1 MALLKNTDDLA
12 RLIKVDP
19 QTIRKGEHYPAVA
32 GLLSARIGAFLMF
45 AESSKSLED
54 MKEHIKIAFG
64 DLLMEG
70 ETL

>member
-1 MALLKNTDDLA
+1 MALLKNADDLA

-19 QTIRKGEHYPAVA
+19 QIIRRSEHYAAVA
-32 GLLSARIGAFLMF
+32 GLLSSRIGAFLMF

-54 MKEHIKIAFG
+54 IKEHIKIAFG